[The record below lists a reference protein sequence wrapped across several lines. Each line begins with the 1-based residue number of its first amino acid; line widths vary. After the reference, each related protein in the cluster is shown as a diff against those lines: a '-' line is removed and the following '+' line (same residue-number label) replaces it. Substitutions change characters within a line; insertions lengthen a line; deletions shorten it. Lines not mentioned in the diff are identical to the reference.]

1 MNGTEAT
8 VSGRGSYANVILSVT
23 IFAAAFIS
31 LYFESVRG
39 MVLDWYKD
47 ENYSHGFL
55 IPVISGYL
63 LWQRRVE
70 ITLVEAKPSIIGL
83 VVVLVGL
90 CQFLFGY
97 VSGESFTM
105 RFSMLVVAAGAILF
119 SHGAGLFKAVA
130 FPFCYLVYMIP
141 LPYILYDAIAFP
153 LKLFVSKYS
162 VVFLKMIGIPVY
174 RDGNVIN
181 LVNTTLEVADACS
194 GIRSIVSLLALATA
208 LAYFSQRGWLK
219 RTILIILAIPIAVF
233 ANGVRVIGT
242 GILATKYGAKA
253 AEGFFHEFAGLVI
266 FGVAMS
272 LLLLSSV
279 LLGKIGE
286 RGHE

>member
-1 MNGTEAT
+1 MNGTETKVNWRESSVA
-8 VSGRGSYANVILSVT
+8 VIFSVA
-23 IFAAAFIS
+23 IFVAAFTA
-31 LYFESVRG
+31 LYFDAIRG
-39 MVLDWYKD
+39 MVLDWYND

-55 IPVISGYL
+55 IPVISGYI
-63 LWQRRVE
+63 LWQRREE
-70 ITLVEAKPSIIGL
+70 IAAVEAKPSLFGL
-83 VVVLVGL
+83 VVVLAGL

-119 SHGAGLFKAVA
+119 SYGAPLFKLVA

-141 LPYILYDAIAFP
+141 LPYILYDSIAFP
-153 LKLFVSKYS
+153 LKLLVSKYS
-162 VVFLKMIGIPVY
+162 VAFLKLIGIPVY
-174 RDGNVIN
+174 REGNVIN

-208 LAYFSQRGWLK
+208 LAFFSQKGWLK
-219 RTILIILAIPIAVF
+219 RTILIVMAIPIAVF

-242 GILATKYGAKA
+242 GILATRYGSKA

-266 FGVAMS
+266 FGVAMA
-272 LLLLSSV
+272 LLLFTSG
-279 LLGKIGE
+279 LLGKIGG
-286 RGHE
+286 RRHE

>member
-1 MNGTEAT
+1 MNGSETK
-8 VSGRGSYANVILSVT
+8 VNGRGSNDALLFSMA
-23 IFAAAFIS
+23 IFAAAFTA
-31 LYFESVRG
+31 LYFDAIRG
-39 MVLDWYKD
+39 MVLDWYHD

-63 LWQRRVE
+63 LWQRRQEIASVE
-70 ITLVEAKPSIIGL
+70 TRPSLFGL
-83 VVVLVGL
+83 VVVLAGL

-119 SHGAGLFKAVA
+119 SYGAGLFKEVA

-162 VVFLKMIGIPVY
+162 VAFLGVIGIPVY

-208 LAYFSQRGWLK
+208 LAYFSQKGWLK
-219 RTILIILAIPIAVF
+219 RTILIVMAIPIAVF

-242 GILATKYGAKA
+242 GILATRYGSKA

-266 FGVAMS
+266 FGVAMA
-272 LLLLSSV
+272 LLLLTSV
-279 LLGKIGE
+279 LLGKIGGRE
-286 RGHE
+286 HE